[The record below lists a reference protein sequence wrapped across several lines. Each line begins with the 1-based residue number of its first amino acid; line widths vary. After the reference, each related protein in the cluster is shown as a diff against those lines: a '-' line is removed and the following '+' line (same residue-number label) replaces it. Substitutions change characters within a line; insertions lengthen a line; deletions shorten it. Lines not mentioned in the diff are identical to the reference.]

1 MATHSSILAWKIPH
15 TYTQHTW
22 RMFFIHI
29 TTPKSIPKFWWNS
42 SKLMRYMKSIIDFS
56 QYCIHESTLWVQMAL
71 WIQTTLNQKY
81 LGEQDFFGGPMVKAL
96 YFQCRGHRFNLW
108 SGSSNI
114 PSSVAKK
121 KKKNSGEEIS
131 ESSKKQILCL
141 SPAGNHVHSIYTV
154 LGIISHV
161 GWFKEHGR
169 MNLGYMQ
176 IQCHFIYGTWVSINF
191 GIHGILEPNFHRY
204 WGIAVRE

>member
-1 MATHSSILAWKIPH
+1 MKVHYECRWPYGFKQPWIKNIWGNRTSLVVQWLRLCTSNAGGTGSISG
-15 TYTQHTW
+15 Q
-22 RMFFIHI
+22 
-29 TTPKSIPKFWWNS
+29 
-42 SKLMRYMKSIIDFS
+42 
-56 QYCIHESTLWVQMAL
+56 
-71 WIQTTLNQKY
+71 
-81 LGEQDFFGGPMVKAL
+81 
-96 YFQCRGHRFNLW
+96 
-108 SGSSNI
+108 GSSNI

-176 IQCHFIYGTWVSINF
+176 IQCHFIHGTWVSINF
-191 GIHGILEPNFHRY
+191 GIHRGSWNQTSTDIE
-204 WGIAVRE
+204 G